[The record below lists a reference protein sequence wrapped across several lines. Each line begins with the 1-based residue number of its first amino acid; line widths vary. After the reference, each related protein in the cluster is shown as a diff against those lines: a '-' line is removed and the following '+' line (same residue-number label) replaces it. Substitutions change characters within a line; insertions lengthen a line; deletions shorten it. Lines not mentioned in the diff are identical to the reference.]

1 LASRRAALL
10 ALLALSATAP
20 AAAQQWVTFQP
31 GGMTGFRVDFPGTPI
46 VNGSNAAG
54 TRYGMSATVTASFA
68 AIDGVTFYAT
78 YSVYPADTASRE
90 PQKVLDTMQLG
101 RTAVGKVVSLEKFQF
116 EGHPAQ
122 RSTVDWHGPR
132 PLMIVAFDVTRGD
145 WLYSIYCFA
154 PHGQEN
160 HPAIARFISSF
171 ALLPQ

>member
-1 LASRRAALL
+1 MLL
-10 ALLALSATAP
+10 ALLALSTATP

-31 GGMTGFRVDFPGTPI
+31 GGLTGFRVDFPGQPL
-46 VNGSNAAG
+46 VKGSNAAD
-54 TRYGMSATVTASFA
+54 TRYGMSAKVTAAFA
-68 AIDGVTFYAT
+68 GDDDVLFNAT
-78 YSVYPADTASRE
+78 YTVYPADTAVRE

-101 RTAVGKVVSLEKFQF
+101 RTVLGKVRSLQKFDF

-132 PLMIVAFDVTRGD
+132 PLVIVALDVTRGD

-154 PHGQEN
+154 PPGHEN
-160 HPAIARFISSF
+160 NPAIARFLSSF